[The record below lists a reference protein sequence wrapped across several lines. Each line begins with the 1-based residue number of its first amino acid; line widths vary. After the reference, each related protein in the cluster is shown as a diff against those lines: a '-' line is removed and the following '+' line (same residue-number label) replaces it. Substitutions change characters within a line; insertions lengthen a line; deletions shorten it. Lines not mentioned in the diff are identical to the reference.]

1 MMEIHIDQER
11 PPAIQKTTLRYFSKN
26 WKKSTQDRHSSSKL
40 GWLAEWK
47 RGGWYE
53 KSEGSRALKFK
64 SFLYDKHAA
73 LLEPVK
79 RKEELCR
86 EERGSCSTLP
96 WRTTWDLGTG
106 HNRGYDQPWKLTLQT
121 GLVTHRYHADVQL
134 RNLNSGPN
142 LGWDSFCFHARI
154 WLKLLYFQGLLHKN
168 TKNDVFKM
176 GLWWDRGRASPGR
189 VNFWSTQ
196 VCTLEHILSAIAAA
210 VAGWGEKHCGIPNWP
225 KSTQFTSDVYL
236 IKLVEQVVPIC
247 GNLEGCGL
255 FAYLELEQNCW
266 WLRTQVLT
274 SDLTFTVVYRE
285 DCKHMKILLLSF
297 VLHLLKS
304 PHVRNWRQRATHCI
318 AGSLW

>member
-11 PPAIQKTTLRYFSKN
+11 PPAIQKTTPRYFSKN

-53 KSEGSRALKFK
+53 KSEGSRALMFK

-154 WLKLLYFQGLLHKN
+154 WLKFLYFQGLLHKN

-176 GLWWDRGRASPGR
+176 GLWWDRGRDSPGR

-196 VCTLEHILSAIAAA
+196 VCTLYFSHCCCCCWLRWKALWDTQLTQVHTIHIWRILDKAGGAGSTHPWKLGGLLA
-210 VAGWGEKHCGIPNWP
+210 VCVLRIGTELLVTENT
-225 KSTQFTSDVYL
+225 STDKWF
-236 IKLVEQVVPIC
+236 
-247 GNLEGCGL
+247 NLYCGL
-255 FAYLELEQNCW
+255 
-266 WLRTQVLT
+266 
-274 SDLTFTVVYRE
+274 
-285 DCKHMKILLLSF
+285 
-297 VLHLLKS
+297 
-304 PHVRNWRQRATHCI
+304 
-318 AGSLW
+318 